1 MLKEPPWDGKN
12 YQESHKSQDNSGVP
26 RASIFFLK
34 KIFHLTFNQSFTE
47 ENGLSRHLVYYSPC
61 WKHLNQSFALEVAKF
76 FYKEPESKY
85 FSISGH
91 IVAATTIQLCGGKAA
106 IDINE

>member
-1 MLKEPPWDGKN
+1 MVKTTKRATKVKIILVFLEPQYLKK
-12 YQESHKSQDNSGVP
+12 K
-26 RASIFFLK
+26 K